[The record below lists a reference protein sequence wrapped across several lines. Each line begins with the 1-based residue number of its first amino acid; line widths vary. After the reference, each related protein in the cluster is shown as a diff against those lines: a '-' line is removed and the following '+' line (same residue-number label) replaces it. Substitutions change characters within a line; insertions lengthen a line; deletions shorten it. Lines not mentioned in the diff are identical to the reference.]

1 MVKKVAI
8 IFFAFLLSGSLFAE
22 KVYTLAEGKIL
33 ATKSNKPLL
42 LDFMT
47 DW

>member
-1 MVKKVAI
+1 MLKQVAI
-8 IFFAFLLSGSLFAE
+8 FIFAILLSGSLFAE
-22 KVYTLAEGKIL
+22 KVNTLAEGRAL
-33 ATKSNKPLL
+33 AAKLNKPLL